1 MLPTRGLAKAFGRLG
16 AQVARRQGGASKLA
30 APLVAAKRN
39 ITTTEIGGYKV
50 YDHQYDHVILGAGG
64 AGLRAAA
71 GSVVHGLKTACI
83 TKVFPTR
90 SHTVA
95 AQGGIN
101 AALANMTEDD
111 WRWHTYDTVKGADW
125 LGDQDAIQHMCRLAP
140 TVVLE
145 LEEYGLPF
153 SRRDDGR
160 IYQRAFGGQ
169 SLKFGKGGQ
178 AYRCAAAADRTGHA
192 ILHTLYGMALKHDCL
207 FFVEYF
213 GIDLLFDDD
222 GRCIG
227 LLAMC
232 MEDGS
237 LHRFGAHSITLAAGG
252 FGRTYQSCTSAHTCT
267 GDGGAMVS
275 RAGLPMQDLEFVQ
288 FHPTGIF
295 PAGCLMTEGCRGE
308 GGILRNSEGEPF
320 MARYAPTAKDLASR
334 DVVSRAM
341 TMEIRE
347 GRGVGPNK
355 DHVYLHLDHLPPET
369 LHERLPGI
377 SETAKIFAGVDT
389 SQEPIP
395 VLPTVHYN
403 MGGAPTNWKCQ
414 VLDTRRGKNIDEQ
427 VVPGLLAAGEVGCAS
442 VHGANRLGANSLLDL
457 VVFGR
462 QAADTS
468 AELVKPN
475 SPPVTFPKN
484 CGEETI
490 ARFDWIKNA
499 KGPRPTADIR
509 IELQRT
515 MQKYAPV
522 YRNAAD
528 MKVGVTKV
536 AEIMKTFKDVGIK
549 DQTLIWNTDLI
560 ETMELENLLSQGPQ
574 CMIAA
579 ENREESRGAQAHEDF
594 PDRDDEKWMKHTLT
608 WQTARKVEECTFPP
622 IEITYRPVIDKPL
635 DDEMHHVPPAKRV
648 Y

>member
-1 MLPTRGLAKAFGRLG
+1 MLSRLRSPLARAARPSLG
-16 AQVARRQGGASKLA
+16 VSSART
-30 APLVAAKRN
+30 
-39 ITTTEIGGYKV
+39 ITSTSLGGYEV
-50 YDHQYDHVILGAGG
+50 FDHQYDAVVIGAGG

-71 GSVVHGLKTACI
+71 GLVGHGLKTACI

-101 AALANMTEDD
+101 GALANMTEDD
-111 WRWHTYDTVKGADW
+111 WRWHAYDTVKGADW

-140 TVVLE
+140 EVILE
-145 LEEYGLPF
+145 LESFGLPF
-153 SRRDDGR
+153 SRTPEGK

-192 ILHTLYGMALKHDCL
+192 ILHTLYGMALKFDCL

-213 GIDLLFDDD
+213 AMDLIMSDD
-222 GRCIG
+222 GKCIG
-227 LLAMC
+227 CIAMC

-237 LHRFGAHSITLAAGG
+237 IHRFAAHSTIVATGG
-252 FGRTYQSCTSAHTCT
+252 FGRAYQSCTSAHTCT
-267 GDGGAMVS
+267 GDGGAMAS

-295 PAGCLMTEGCRGE
+295 PAGCLLTEGCRGE

-341 TMEIRE
+341 TLEIRE

-355 DHVYLHLDHLPPET
+355 DHIYLHLDHLPPET
-369 LHERLPGI
+369 LAERLPGI
-377 SETAKIFAGVDT
+377 SETAKIFAGVDVT
-389 SQEPIP
+389 KEPAP

-403 MGGAPTNWKCQ
+403 MGGMPTNWKTQC
-414 VLDTRRGKNIDEQ
+414 VRGDNPETI
-427 VVPGLLAAGEVGCAS
+427 VPGLLSAGESGSAS

-462 QAADTS
+462 QAADTT

-475 SPPVTFPKN
+475 SPPMPMPAN
-484 CGEETI
+484 AGEKSI
-490 ARFDWIKNA
+490 ARMDKMRNA
-499 KGPRPTADIR
+499 KGPIPTAELR
-509 IELQRT
+509 RELQVA

-522 YRNAAD
+522 YRNSAD
-528 MKVGVTKV
+528 LKIGCDIVDGLMKKYTDVGVTDRS
-536 AEIMKTFKDVGIK
+536 M
-549 DQTLIWNTDLI
+549 IWNTDLI
-560 ETMELENLLSQGPQ
+560 ETLELENLLNQAVQEIHS
-574 CMIAA
+574 A
-579 ENREESRGAQAHEDF
+579 EARQESRGAHAQEDF
-594 PDRDDEKWMKHTLT
+594 PDRDDVKWMKHTISFLDKPYVED
-608 WQTARKVEECTFPP
+608 AKVTLK
-622 IEITYRPVIDKPL
+622 YRPVIDQPMDK
-635 DDEMHHVPPAKRV
+635 EMHHVPPAKRV

>member
-1 MLPTRGLAKAFGRLG
+1 MLT
-16 AQVARRQGGASKLA
+16 A
-30 APLVAAKRN
+30 AETFSHR
-39 ITTTEIGGYKV
+39 IGGYEV
-50 YDHQYDHVILGAGG
+50 FDHSYDAVVIGAGG

-71 GSVVHGLKTACI
+71 GLVGHGLKTACI

-101 AALANMTEDD
+101 GALANMTEDD
-111 WRWHTYDTVKGADW
+111 WRWHAYDTVKGADW

-140 TVVLE
+140 EVILE
-145 LEEYGLPF
+145 LESFGLPF
-153 SRRDDGR
+153 SRTPEGK

-192 ILHTLYGMALKHDCL
+192 ILHTLYGMDTWRGRAGVLSSRCWAYDVTVEQEDAAVPEMEVTPTALKFDCL

-213 GIDLLFDDD
+213 AMDLIMSDD
-222 GRCIG
+222 GKCLG
-227 LLAMC
+227 CVAMC

-237 LHRFGAHSITLAAGG
+237 IHRFGAHSTIIATGG
-252 FGRTYQSCTSAHTCT
+252 FGRAYQSCTSAHTCT
-267 GDGGAMVS
+267 GDGSAMAS

-295 PAGCLMTEGCRGE
+295 PAGCLLTEGCRGE

-341 TMEIRE
+341 TLEIRE
-347 GRGVGPNK
+347 GR
-355 DHVYLHLDHLPPET
+355 
-369 LHERLPGI
+369 GI
-377 SETAKIFAGVDT
+377 SETAKIFAGVDVT
-389 SQEPIP
+389 KEPAP
-395 VLPTVHYN
+395 VLPTVVKD
-403 MGGAPTNWKCQ
+403 AE
-414 VLDTRRGKNIDEQ
+414 DTI
-427 VVPGLLAAGEVGCAS
+427 VPGLFAAGEAGCAS

-462 QAADTS
+462 QAADTT

-475 SPPVTFPKN
+475 SPPVVLPKN
-484 CGEETI
+484 AGEASI
-490 ARFDWIKNA
+490 ARMDKMRHCS
-499 KGPRPTADIR
+499 GPIPTAVLR
-509 IELQRT
+509 RELQVT

-522 YRNAAD
+522 YRNADDLAKGKEAVVEV
-528 MKVGVTKV
+528 MKK
-536 AEIMKTFKDVGIK
+536 FKA
-549 DQTLIWNTDLI
+549 
-560 ETMELENLLSQGPQ
+560 LL
-574 CMIAA
+574 
-579 ENREESRGAQAHEDF
+579 GAWGAHQ
-594 PDRDDEKWMKHTLT
+594 RDE
-608 WQTARKVEECTFPP
+608 QQ
-622 IEITYRPVIDKPL
+622 PVILLQPVSFLPDC
-635 DDEMHHVPPAKRV
+635 A

>member
-1 MLPTRGLAKAFGRLG
+1 MLSRLRSGLQRASRG
-16 AQVARRQGGASKLA
+16 A
-30 APLVAAKRN
+30 APRSALAGAARSVTSTN
-39 ITTTEIGGYKV
+39 IGGYEV
-50 YDHQYDHVILGAGG
+50 FDHQYDAVVIGAGG

-71 GSVVHGLKTACI
+71 GLVAHGLNTACI

-111 WRWHTYDTVKGADW
+111 WRWHAYDTVKGADW
-125 LGDQDAIQHMCRLAP
+125 LGDQDAIQHMCRMAP
-140 TVVLE
+140 EVVLE
-145 LEEYGLPF
+145 LESFGLPF
-153 SRRDDGR
+153 SRTGEGK

-192 ILHTLYGMALKHDCL
+192 MLHTLYGMSLKFDCL

-213 GIDLLFDDD
+213 AMDLIMSDD
-222 GRCIG
+222 GKCLGCVAI
-227 LLAMC
+227 C

-237 LHRFGAHSITLAAGG
+237 IHRFGAHSTIIATGG
-252 FGRTYQSCTSAHTCT
+252 YGRAYLSCTSAHTCT
-267 GDGGAMVS
+267 GDGNAAIT
-275 RAGLPMQDLEFVQ
+275 RAGIPMQDLEFVQ

-295 PAGCLMTEGCRGE
+295 PAGCLLTEGCRGE

-347 GRGVGPNK
+347 GRGVGPNA
-355 DHVYLHLDHLPPET
+355 DHIYLHLDHLPPET
-369 LHERLPGI
+369 LAERLPGI
-377 SETAKIFAGVDT
+377 SETAKIFAGVDVT
-389 SQEPIP
+389 KEPIP

-403 MGGAPTNWKCQ
+403 MGGIPTNWKSQ
-414 VLDTRRGKNIDEQ
+414 VITDAEDTI
-427 VVPGLLAAGEVGCAS
+427 VPGLLAAGESGCAS

-462 QAADTS
+462 QAADTT

-475 SPPVTFPKN
+475 SPPVALPKN
-484 CGEETI
+484 AGEQTL
-490 ARFDWIKNA
+490 ARFDQIRHA
-499 KGPRPTADIR
+499 KGPIRTADLR
-509 IELQRT
+509 LELQLK
-515 MQKYAPV
+515 MQKHCPV
-522 YRNAAD
+522 YRNSD
-528 MKVGVTKV
+528 DLKQGTVEIPKVMKKY
-536 AEIMKTFKDVGIK
+536 KDVGIK
-549 DQTLIWNTDLI
+549 DRSMVWNTDLI
-560 ETMELENLLSQGPQ
+560 ETLELENLLNQASQQ
-574 CMIAA
+574 MMSA
-579 ENREESRGAQAHEDF
+579 EARKESRGAHAHENY
-594 PDRDDEKWMKHTLT
+594 PDRDDEVWMKHTLSFLDKT
-608 WQTARKVEECTFPP
+608 YVEEANVVLD
-622 IEITYRPVIDKPL
+622 YRAVIDQPL